1 MTEHDDIGKKES
13 VPTEESAPTDAELR
27 RKMAAMFDAMTATA
41 ESNNAHIENK
51 HLGTVQDHNI
61 GVARQ
66 YYWLRLAFS
75 ILAAVLPWIVLYMAG
90 EKMESEAFVAL
101 HPAAQSLLISGSFL
115 TVIVLYGFL
124 LKGVFG
130 LLQNTPQRDMSKNLH
145 QDLPEPPNVKQ
156 GGMPFENFPP
166 PIREFFEKMANRLP
180 RE

>member
-27 RKMAAMFDAMTATA
+27 RKMAAMFDAIT
-41 ESNNAHIENK
+41 ESNKARIDDK
-51 HLGTVQDHNI
+51 YQDLVQEHNI
-61 GVARQ
+61 KVGRQ
-66 YYWLRLAFS
+66 HYWLRVAFS
-75 ILAAVLPWIVLYMAG
+75 IPAAVLPWIVLYLAA
-90 EKMESEAFVAL
+90 EKIESEAFAAL

-115 TVIVLYGFL
+115 TVMVLYGFL

-130 LLQNTPQRDMSKNLH
+130 LLQNTPQRDISKNPH
-145 QDLPEPPNVKQ
+145 SDLPEHSNAKQ
-156 GGMPFENFPP
+156 GGMPLQDFPP